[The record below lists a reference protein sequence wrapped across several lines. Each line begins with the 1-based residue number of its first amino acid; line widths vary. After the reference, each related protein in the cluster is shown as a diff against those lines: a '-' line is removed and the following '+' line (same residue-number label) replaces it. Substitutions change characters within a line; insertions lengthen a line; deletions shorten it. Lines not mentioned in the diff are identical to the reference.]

1 MFRARFAQNSL
12 LAIAALLAVN
22 VSTAAEVGVS
32 VMTWNCMQ
40 FPETFNVFDWDQEAR
55 ADRMATAIRALD
67 PSPDVIG
74 FQEVLND
81 KAIDAIASLKDLYPH
96 QTDVLGAS
104 CTGLDGVWNRIVGN
118 CQKLDFDQIV
128 SSGVMMISKHPF
140 SSVNVAY
147 FDNHA
152 GLTADSIAAK
162 GVIYAEIAVD
172 SAYRVHVV
180 NTHLQSD
187 AEVWQDAATDDTHAI
202 RMSQLQEIKEYL
214 DEFSIPATEPVMIMG
229 DLNVRKDNTANY
241 NAMLTA
247 GGSTTDNLNDPGT
260 GTVSCQSNWASN
272 WFKAKYD
279 GDDFTCDAGY
289 VLDYILL
296 RTDHLQPVNT
306 TQSQVV
312 PMTFSP
318 KIEWGGSDKLERDDG
333 MYGDLSD
340 HYAVQQTFTFELE
353 EQEYT
358 GAAASATVP
367 WFWTV
372 CLFTVSFVA
381 MVSGEC
387 PKD

>member
-1 MFRARFAQNSL
+1 M
-12 LAIAALLAVN
+12 V
-22 VSTAAEVGVS
+22 
-32 VMTWNCMQ
+32 
-40 FPETFNVFDWDQEAR
+40 P
-55 ADRMATAIRALD
+55 
-67 PSPDVIG
+67 
-74 FQEVLND
+74 
-81 KAIDAIASLKDLYPH
+81 
-96 QTDVLGAS
+96 
-104 CTGLDGVWNRIVGN
+104 
-118 CQKLDFDQIV
+118 
-128 SSGVMMISKHPF
+128 
-140 SSVNVAY
+140 
-147 FDNHA
+147 
-152 GLTADSIAAK
+152 
-162 GVIYAEIAVD
+162 
-172 SAYRVHVV
+172 
-180 NTHLQSD
+180 
-187 AEVWQDAATDDTHAI
+187 
-202 RMSQLQEIKEYL
+202 
-214 DEFSIPATEPVMIMG
+214 
-229 DLNVRKDNTANY
+229 
-241 NAMLTA
+241 
-247 GGSTTDNLNDPGT
+247 
-260 GTVSCQSNWASN
+260 
-272 WFKAKYD
+272 
-279 GDDFTCDAGY
+279 GY